1 MKTES
6 HIICTVLRN
15 KRRNATRKEKNEMK
29 VRTNKMKKCIA
40 LIDGE
45 LLCEDVLKAALDNR
59 MMLDDLKK
67 RLVEEN
73 PNHEVTFIYR

>member
-1 MKTES
+1 MR
-6 HIICTVLRN
+6 I
-15 KRRNATRKEKNEMK
+15 RR
-29 VRTNKMKKCIA
+29 NKMKKCVA

-73 PNHEVTFIYR
+73 PNHEVTFVYR